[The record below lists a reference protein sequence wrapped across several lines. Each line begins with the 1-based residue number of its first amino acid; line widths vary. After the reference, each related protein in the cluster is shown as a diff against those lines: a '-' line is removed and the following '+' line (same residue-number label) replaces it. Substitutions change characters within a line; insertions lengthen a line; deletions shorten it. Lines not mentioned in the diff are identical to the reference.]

1 MKRKIKTVKDDE
13 LDQMME
19 DLATQMN
26 SDLKD
31 IETTSGNEKVDD
43 KINSATPTCWGTL
56 QDEEFVP

>member
-31 IETTSGNEKVDD
+31 IETTSGNEKLMI
-43 KINSATPTCWGTL
+43 K
-56 QDEEFVP
+56 

>member
-1 MKRKIKTVKDDE
+1 MKRTIKTVKDDE

-31 IETTSGNEKVDD
+31 IERTSGNDQVDN
-43 KINSATPTCWGTL
+43 KINSATPTCWGTSH
-56 QDEEFVP
+56 